1 MKRYIL
7 KITIDGDIED
17 INKRLEALGC
27 EIHDVLRAIRVINFS
42 AKPELIETIES
53 FPGVSVVTED
63 RKVGIAG
70 GSE

>member
-7 KITIDGDIED
+7 KVAINGDIED

-27 EIHDVLRAIRVINFS
+27 EIHAVLGTIRVINFS
-42 AKPELIETIES
+42 AKPELIEAIES

-70 GSE
+70 GSK